1 MFLQNSPD
9 IDQYINKQSAL
20 KVRIHAMCTGPPQKV
35 EPILTH
41 VDQQ

>member
-20 KVRIHAMCTGPPQKV
+20 KSVSMCTGPPQKV
-35 EPILTH
+35 EPILTR